1 MIKKYYM
8 SWWFEFF
15 NGCVHVFSHWYFL
28 KKDEIVALT
37 LMCKNIHMQKSDMN
51 MSWDFAMNERLHHRL
66 FAPKFSSTHAVHSV
80 FCNLLTL
87 TYFDLFHKITTKTCY
102 KSRRAADLAKHHD
115 DPSKCQFLFHN
126 SMVHNSE
133 TGLISMLQCTSMISS
148 ETPHRRTHPHN
159 GFKFFLYENF

>member
-1 MIKKYYM
+1 
-8 SWWFEFF
+8 
-15 NGCVHVFSHWYFL
+15 
-28 KKDEIVALT
+28 
-37 LMCKNIHMQKSDMN
+37 

-66 FAPKFSSTHAVHSV
+66 FAPKFSSAHAVHSF
-80 FCNLLTL
+80 FCNLLLTL

-159 GFKFFLYENF
+159 GFKFILYLNLNLDAPLFSK

>member
-1 MIKKYYM
+1 M
-8 SWWFEFF
+8 
-15 NGCVHVFSHWYFL
+15 
-28 KKDEIVALT
+28 ALT
-37 LMCKNIHMQKSDMN
+37 LMCKNMQMQKVTWRCHGISPWMRDCIIDCSRQNSVARMQFIHFLQPSD
-51 MSWDFAMNERLHHRL
+51 
-66 FAPKFSSTHAVHSV
+66 
-80 FCNLLTL
+80 
-87 TYFDLFHKITTKTCY
+87 FDLFRFVSQNYHKACY

-159 GFKFFLYENF
+159 EFKFFLKENSIFYCSCIFHVILVKTYIIMY